1 MFHQAVYKDSLKF
14 FPVDDSWLLVEDNLD
29 AFIPYSALS
38 ALSDD
43 QVTVLTK
50 TIKNRYFNETPDQN
64 KVEDLV
70 NIYTDAMFAYPSV
83 EVSTNKITTMIT
95 KLKNSSLIFSSR
107 FKFLHTIHVLFV

>member
-1 MFHQAVYKDSLKF
+1 MIHQAAVTVYKDSLQF
-14 FPVDDSWLLVEDNLD
+14 CTVDDSWLLAEDNLD

-38 ALSDD
+38 VLSDE

-83 EVSTNKITTMIT
+83 EVSTTKITTMII
-95 KLKNSSLIFSSR
+95 KLKSSSSLFSSR
-107 FKFLHTIHVLFV
+107 F

>member
-1 MFHQAVYKDSLKF
+1 MYKGSLQLS
-14 FPVDDSWLLVEDNLD
+14 PVDDSWLLVEDNLD

-38 ALSDD
+38 VLSDD

-50 TIKNRYFNETPDQN
+50 AIKDRYFNETPDQN

-83 EVSTNKITTMIT
+83 EVSTTQITTIII
-95 KLKNSSLIFSSR
+95 KFRKISLLFNSR
-107 FKFLHTIHVLFV
+107 FKNLYTIHVLFIEEY